1 MDSVLEQIDRNVAT
15 VVVPP
20 NPNPNPDPNHNPN
33 PKPNPNLSP
42 NPNPN
47 LSPNP
52 NPNPNQVRVEREAM
66 DSVLEQIDRNVAT
79 VVVPEMP
86 LPEMPVPPAALAH
99 LSDHASTA
107 ALAATSSGG
116 GGFPLIPVALVA
128 IPALLYFVVLPR

>member
-1 MDSVLEQIDRNVAT
+1 
-15 VVVPP
+15 
-20 NPNPNPDPNHNPN
+20 
-33 PKPNPNLSP
+33 
-42 NPNPN
+42 
-47 LSPNP
+47 
-52 NPNPNQVRVEREAM
+52 M

-107 ALAATSSGG
+107 ALAATSSSGG
-116 GGFPLIPVALVA
+116 GGFPLIPVVLVA